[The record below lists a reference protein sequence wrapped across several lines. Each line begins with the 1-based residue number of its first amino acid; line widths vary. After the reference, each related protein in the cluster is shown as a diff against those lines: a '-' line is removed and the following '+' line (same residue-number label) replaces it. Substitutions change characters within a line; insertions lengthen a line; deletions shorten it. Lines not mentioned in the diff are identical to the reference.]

1 MAHVWKASFELD
13 CKTCGKRSMFPL
25 GKPWRSACVQFSIMR
40 DHVRILA
47 WCFIV
52 YSAIIVL
59 IGVGIGSIVLFGGAI
74 SGNREAILITSAVGA
89 GIACFLIVLSLPG
102 MLAGIG
108 LLKMR
113 PWARIIAIVVGV
125 LHILSFPLGTAL
137 GIYTLW
143 VLLNVETEALF
154 RGQQLAV
161 A

>member
-1 MAHVWKASFELD
+1 
-13 CKTCGKRSMFPL
+13 
-25 GKPWRSACVQFSIMR
+25 MR

-52 YSAIIVL
+52 YSSIIVL
-59 IGVGIGSIVLFGGAI
+59 VGVTIAGIVLFGGAI
-74 SGNREAILITSAVGA
+74 SGDRDAMFITGAVGA
-89 GIACFLIVLSLPG
+89 GIACLLIIVSLPG
-102 MLAGIG
+102 MVAGIG

-113 PWARIIAIVVGV
+113 GWARIVAIIVGV

-143 VLLNVETEALF
+143 VLLNAETEAMF
-154 RGQQLAV
+154 RGQQQVAV